1 MIRKLSQDLSSRH
14 FDVTRGKKG
23 CMLSDRPG
31 SLLQVPGF
39 SQEVVDRVGAGD
51 AFFVTTSL
59 FSAMDAPGELL
70 GFIGNMVGSLAVS
83 VMGNKK
89 SVDKLSVM
97 EYIHQ
102 LLS

>member
-1 MIRKLSQDLSSRH
+1 
-14 FDVTRGKKG
+14 
-23 CMLSDRPG
+23 MLTDRQG

-51 AFFVTTSL
+51 AFFVVTSV
-59 FSAMDAPGELL
+59 FSVLDSPGELL
-70 GFIGNMVGSLAVS
+70 GFVGNVVGSLAVS
-83 VMGNKK
+83 TMGNKK
-89 SVDKLSVM
+89 SIDKPSVM